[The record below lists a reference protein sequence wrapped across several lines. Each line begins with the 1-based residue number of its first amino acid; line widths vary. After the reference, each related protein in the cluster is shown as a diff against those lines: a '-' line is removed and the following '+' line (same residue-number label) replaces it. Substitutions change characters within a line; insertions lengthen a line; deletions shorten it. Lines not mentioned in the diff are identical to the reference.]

1 MKYRSRS
8 AGQGACL
15 KGMSRT
21 ITMQAFTLAAMMIA
35 EKTNFHMKSV
45 GHEIWVKVSGSR
57 CVLEGYVKDNYYA
70 RFETRS
76 NH

>member
-21 ITMQAFTLAAMMIA
+21 VTMQAFTLAATTDA
-35 EKTNFHMKSV
+35 EKKQT
-45 GHEIWVKVSGSR
+45 
-57 CVLEGYVKDNYYA
+57 L
-70 RFETRS
+70 T
-76 NH
+76 